1 MSADPRKAVDW
12 EAIEREYRA
21 GQLAVSEI
29 GARYGCSPAAI
40 GKRART
46 CGWTRDA
53 AGEVLASHRAD
64 IARGRSV
71 ARALLAELIE
81 TNANRDD
88 VAAAIEDD
96 GDARRRGAM
105 LRAVGLPSRAAVLQ
119 SLASTMKTLV
129 QLERQA
135 FGMGDAPF
143 PEETAGEPERSADD
157 ISLAIEGKLAG
168 LAAQRDAR

>member
-1 MSADPRKAVDW
+1 VA
-12 EAIEREYRA
+12 
-21 GQLAVSEI
+21 EI

-40 GKRART
+40 DKRAKA

-53 AGEVLASHRAD
+53 AADVLQSHRAD

-81 TNANRDD
+81 ANGSRDD
-88 VAAAIEDD
+88 IAAAIEDD
-96 GDARRRGAM
+96 GDAKRRGAM

-119 SLASTMKTLV
+119 SLAGTMKTLV

-135 FGMGDAPF
+135 HGMGDAPA
-143 PEETAGEPERSADD
+143 PDEAAGEPERSADE
-157 ISLAIEGKLAG
+157 ISRAIESKLAG
-168 LAAQRDAR
+168 LAAQGDEG